1 MTTVSDVQQGTLTTS
16 ATTEIYAATGDSE
29 TLDLTI
35 INYSGSARTVNVY
48 LNGEAD
54 VNRIVPEDLS
64 LEADGGTL
72 VISPI
77 RLGAGDKIHAK
88 ASAGTA
94 VSWTAE
100 IVRYT
105 SP

>member
-16 ATTEIYAATGDSE
+16 ATTEFYTATGDSE
-29 TLDLTI
+29 TIDLTI
-35 INYSGSARTVNVY
+35 INYSASARTVDVY

-54 VNRIVPEDLS
+54 VNRIAPEALP

-72 VISPI
+72 VITDI

-88 ASAGTA
+88 ASANTA
-94 VSWTAE
+94 VSWTAT
-100 IVRYT
+100 IMRYT
-105 SP
+105 A